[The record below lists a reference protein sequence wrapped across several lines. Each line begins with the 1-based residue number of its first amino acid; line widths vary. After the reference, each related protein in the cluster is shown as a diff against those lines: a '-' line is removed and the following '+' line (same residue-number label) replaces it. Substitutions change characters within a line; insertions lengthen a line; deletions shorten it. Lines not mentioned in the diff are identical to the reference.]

1 MPSSIYQLF
10 AITAMVCT
18 LSATGFSAGNNA
30 TEEAAIRKLIAA
42 ADSTST
48 PPPRMSNAVFWSGAY
63 KKPII
68 GSEKGE
74 STSNEKRV
82 PGSQKIQT
90 QPLRIVFADSQDLA
104 YEYSKFT
111 LEFAIE
117 AGKHVKFDGGLL
129 RVWQKQNGEWK
140 QAAAFMRP
148 YAE

>member
-1 MPSSIYQLF
+1 MPSSPSQLF
-10 AITAMVCT
+10 AIAAMVCT

-42 ADSTST
+42 TDNASM
-48 PPPRMSNAVFWSGAY
+48 PPPLMSDAVFWSGAY

-68 GSEKGE
+68 GKEKPE

-82 PGSQKIQT
+82 PGSQKVQT
-90 QPLRIVFADSQDLA
+90 QPLRIVVAESRDLA

-111 LEFAIE
+111 LEFTTE

-129 RVWQKQNGEWK
+129 RVWQKESGEWK

-148 YAE
+148 YVE